1 MSEQQIFFRFSYH
14 FNLRKPNGEHPTAVY
29 MVFRLNG
36 KQYKYCIDAKVNP
49 LHWNKMKQKAVISP
63 LLTVLDNNNNSIV
76 NAKIDAAI
84 KKFNEVK
91 LYLCNHPNLLGNIDG
106 VIKEKLFNVS
116 GVMKKKK
123 ESHTIFNPILYLRKM
138 IDDSSLK
145 DKKAYYSKVNTFGR
159 YLRDRDIS
167 LTSFNNIDYKF
178 FEEFRNFLLNEK
190 NSKGKPKRTI
200 GTVENNI
207 DVIMGLIKRSERDGL
222 FNSSIACLHLY
233 SKLKPKVD
241 VSENHYALSEDELD
255 RIYLLRLNGGE
266 ENVRN
271 AFILQCYFGQRYG
284 DMKRMKDFIV
294 RSDNTIEIVQ
304 EKTTHRP
311 IVPLLPRSKEILD
324 NIKANNIKA
333 EYKDISTSIS
343 ILQRIAKKAGITE
356 AYTQLRETIEGVEE
370 VHGLKYEFIGTHTAR
385 RTFVTMCSRRGIS
398 ESLIMATTGHKSI
411 ANYHK
416 YDKQTQREKAN
427 KLAMYFDEADKKE
440 NIDNSNVNADT
451 LNLIHVISRQEVDLI
466 NKDKSINYIKDKED
480 LFMQRVEALNMNL
493 EHIIEDNAQLNELII
508 SCDNIKEVHDIIE
521 RRNDITISQENAEDD
536 F

>member
-1 MSEQQIFFRFSYH
+1 M
-14 FNLRKPNGEHPTAVY
+14 NGE
-29 MVFRLNG
+29 
-36 KQYKYCIDAKVNP
+36 
-49 LHWNKMKQKAVISP
+49 
-63 LLTVLDNNNNSIV
+63 
-76 NAKIDAAI
+76 
-84 KKFNEVK
+84 
-91 LYLCNHPNLLGNIDG
+91 
-106 VIKEKLFNVS
+106 
-116 GVMKKKK
+116 
-123 ESHTIFNPILYLRKM
+123 
-138 IDDSSLK
+138 
-145 DKKAYYSKVNTFGR
+145 
-159 YLRDRDIS
+159 
-167 LTSFNNIDYKF
+167 
-178 FEEFRNFLLNEK
+178 
-190 NSKGKPKRTI
+190 
-200 GTVENNI
+200 
-207 DVIMGLIKRSERDGL
+207 
-222 FNSSIACLHLY
+222 
-233 SKLKPKVD
+233 
-241 VSENHYALSEDELD
+241 
-255 RIYLLRLNGGE
+255 E

-284 DMKRMKDFIV
+284 DMKRMKDFV
-294 RSDNTIEIVQ
+294 ERDDNTIEIIQ

-440 NIDNSNVNADT
+440 NIDNSNVNAET
-451 LNLIHVISRQEVDLI
+451 LNLIHVISRQEGDLI
-466 NKDKSINYIKDKED
+466 NKDKSIDYIKDKES
-480 LFMQRVEALNMNL
+480 LFAQRVEALNMNL
-493 EHIIEDNAQLNELII
+493 EHTIEDNVQLNELII
-508 SCDNIKEVHDIIE
+508 SCDNIKDVQDIIE
-521 RRNDITISQENAEDD
+521 RRNNITISQENAEDD

>member
-14 FNLRKPNGEHPTAVY
+14 FNLRQPHGEYPTAVY

-36 KQYKYCIDAKVNP
+36 RQYKYCIGAKVNP
-49 LHWNKMKQKAVISP
+49 LHWDKTKQKAVISP

-76 NAKIDAAI
+76 NVKIDAAI

-159 YLRDRDIS
+159 YLRDRDIT

-222 FNSSIACLHLY
+222 FSSSIACLHLY

-255 RIYLLRLNGGE
+255 RIYLLRLNGEE

-343 ILQRIAKKAGITE
+343 ILQKIAKKAGITE

-440 NIDNSNVNADT
+440 NIDNSNVNAET

-466 NKDKSINYIKDKED
+466 NKDKSINYIKDKEN

-493 EHIIEDNAQLNELII
+493 EHTIEDNAQLNELII
-508 SCDNIKEVHDIIE
+508 SCDNIKDVHDIIE

>member
-1 MSEQQIFFRFSYH
+1 
-14 FNLRKPNGEHPTAVY
+14 
-29 MVFRLNG
+29 
-36 KQYKYCIDAKVNP
+36 
-49 LHWNKMKQKAVISP
+49 
-63 LLTVLDNNNNSIV
+63 
-76 NAKIDAAI
+76 
-84 KKFNEVK
+84 
-91 LYLCNHPNLLGNIDG
+91 
-106 VIKEKLFNVS
+106 
-116 GVMKKKK
+116 
-123 ESHTIFNPILYLRKM
+123 
-138 IDDSSLK
+138 
-145 DKKAYYSKVNTFGR
+145 
-159 YLRDRDIS
+159 
-167 LTSFNNIDYKF
+167 
-178 FEEFRNFLLNEK
+178 
-190 NSKGKPKRTI
+190 
-200 GTVENNI
+200 
-207 DVIMGLIKRSERDGL
+207 MGLIKRSERDGL

-255 RIYLLRLNGGE
+255 RIYLLRLNGEE

-416 YDKQTQREKAN
+416 YDKETQREKAN
-427 KLAMYFDEADKKE
+427 KLAMYFDEADKKR
-440 NIDNSNVNADT
+440 ILIT
-451 LNLIHVISRQEVDLI
+451 L
-466 NKDKSINYIKDKED
+466 
-480 LFMQRVEALNMNL
+480 M
-493 EHIIEDNAQLNELII
+493 
-508 SCDNIKEVHDIIE
+508 
-521 RRNDITISQENAEDD
+521 
-536 F
+536 